1 MDNKQKIV
9 NIILNELTIIGKTVS
24 MDFDKITRKI
34 DALYKRDCGKCKHFS
49 GEMGC
54 FSDAYCYRQSHGFK
68 DNYEEAD
75 K

>member
-9 NIILNELTIIGKTVS
+9 NIIMNELTIIGKTVS

-34 DALYKRDCGKCKHFS
+34 DALYKRDCTECIKADERACVYCSRKY
-49 GEMGC
+49 
-54 FSDAYCYRQSHGFK
+54 SDLF
-68 DNYEEAD
+68 EEAD